1 MSRFKGIKVDRHVAF
16 VVAMIVGVAFLY
28 YADQVPQ
35 IAIALSR
42 AGYPLTRHAM
52 QRILFLIPIGYAAL
66 RSGLVGGAI
75 TLFVSVLIM
84 MPRAL
89 FISPTPLDAL
99 SEVGTTTFAGGTLAW
114 LIDKLGR
121 GRLERERVA
130 LRLQAAAEVSAL
142 VSRSLDLQQLLQE
155 TLDAI
160 VKRLDVGPLGGVFLL
175 NEETQLLH
183 LCAKHGLSP
192 EFMAQE
198 ATVAIGECL
207 CGLAAKSGEV
217 IWSVSCP
224 EDPRHTRQRD
234 LSPHYHLIVPLKA
247 REKVVGVAFFYPQ
260 RTLGAEEIE
269 LFATIGEQIGMA
281 IENARLYEQ
290 TDAKLAKR
298 ISGLALLTD
307 IAQITSQSLELDD
320 MLDACLDRILQ
331 CWEADGPAVHLLD
344 EQTGMWN
351 LAYHRALPPE
361 LVPLIREV
369 PLTRFPLEPILT
381 KKQPILIADLDEFV
395 ADDRQVL
402 ERHGRKFHVA
412 VPLRSRD
419 KLIGSLVV
427 RAKRPDTFTSGD
439 LQLLSLIGSYVASAI
454 ERIRLQAEVKRFSAL
469 EERDRIAREM
479 HDGLAQALG
488 YLNLQSLR
496 VADLLSS
503 HRPDQA
509 RKELEQLRR
518 AVKEAYEDVR
528 EGIFALRLAASREKG
543 FIPNILAYLRE
554 FETQSGIEA
563 QLVID
568 GDSAGRLSP
577 TSELQL
583 IRIIQEALTNIRKH
597 STASKAL
604 LRIESV
610 GEEAKITIEDNGQ
623 GFDPDTLHEEA
634 ARHYGLQFMRERAE
648 SLGGRVEIETK
659 PGEGTKV
666 IVKVP
671 VAKEEKWWKPNA

>member
-597 STASKAL
+597 STDSKAL
-604 LRIESV
+604 LKIESV